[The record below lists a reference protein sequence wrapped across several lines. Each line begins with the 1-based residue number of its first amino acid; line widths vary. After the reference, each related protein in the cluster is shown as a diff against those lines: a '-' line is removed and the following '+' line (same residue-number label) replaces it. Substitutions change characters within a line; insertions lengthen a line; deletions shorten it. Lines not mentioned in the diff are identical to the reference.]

1 MKIQIKF
8 SLFAV
13 MTAMCAVAAQ
23 LDPQGV
29 EKKKYVAFGM
39 EYMYLSPQDF
49 VDHADQFMKTPLDG
63 VGVVMNGGEG
73 TPRAYQCFRRILNA
87 PRWTRDQVRE
97 FVAPL
102 RKMSEYPCF
111 KESFIWSWYPP
122 RKRLDWRDD
131 EAWDVASNNLRVVTW
146 LAREGRMRGI
156 SFDIEDYTKQK
167 QFFRIPSDPPYDEL
181 VKLVRRRAQNVCR
194 GLFEEYPDMTV
205 FMFWLLSDAPY
216 RYGERDITGVMRE
229 RGDLWW
235 AFVNGMLDVLP
246 PTATIVDGQEDAY
259 KFEASRR
266 DYHAEYLRIFNWDLP
281 LVAPEN
287 RAKYLTQ
294 VSPSFGQYLDMY
306 FNGPNVHWYA
316 APVDGSR
323 LKHLE
328 RNVRQATSSCGKY
341 VWFWSEKGRWTQ
353 WNEELR
359 NNLERLNGGATNL
372 WEEKISGG
380 MATTLKAI
388 KDPDAHFLPLLEK
401 AIADGELKDLL
412 DGGARTYAG
421 KQFRRTFPGVR
432 KGNLYLLTGWMRC
445 GQSTSTVTYR
455 DEYGFGLFSA
465 RDLIIPGPPDAKG
478 WRKVA
483 QFVTV
488 PETAKDMH
496 LTLVDEYLDFA
507 MYDISAYDGWRRTD
521 PEALKPRIEGGRF
534 KWSGP
539 PAKCT
544 ASFHLAGAPGF
555 VTIDVQTNAG
565 NNVWISVGQDA
576 GKAEG
581 DVGRVLP
588 KGGRYTATWTA
599 AESFPE
605 MPLNKRRENPYNLPP
620 DDIRAIVRVRP

>member
-216 RYGERDITGVMRE
+216 RHGERDITGVMRE